1 MTDANLLLLFQPA
14 RDLFWTPILP
24 QQALHHAPD
33 IGCDPGNR
41 FLSALGCQFMGLLWT
56 VTAFASIA
64 IQFAADT
71 GLVNTNHFCNLRKGM
86 FGFLQHTPALAG
98 GARVN
103 LVSLCLGKL
112 VVGSHSAPLTW
123 SSEK

>member
-24 QQALHHAPD
+24 QQALHHTPD
-33 IGCDPGNR
+33 LGCDPGNR

-64 IQFAADT
+64 IQLAAQPSP
-71 GLVNTNHFCNLRKGM
+71 GNN
-86 FGFLQHTPALAG
+86 
-98 GARVN
+98 ARLSQPSTTWHSFFQTTN
-103 LVSLCLGKL
+103 LVSLCL
-112 VVGSHSAPLTW
+112 
-123 SSEK
+123 